1 MARLR
6 GPGRRLHGNLPDGGP
21 RREEGEG
28 GVRDGHQTLEE
39 TQPSQHC
46 PVQVSCRD

>member
-6 GPGRRLHGNLPDGGP
+6 GPGRRLHGEVQGGAGG
-21 RREEGEG
+21 REEGEG
-28 GVRDGHQTLEE
+28 GVRDGHHTPEE

-46 PVQVSCRD
+46 PVQVSEL